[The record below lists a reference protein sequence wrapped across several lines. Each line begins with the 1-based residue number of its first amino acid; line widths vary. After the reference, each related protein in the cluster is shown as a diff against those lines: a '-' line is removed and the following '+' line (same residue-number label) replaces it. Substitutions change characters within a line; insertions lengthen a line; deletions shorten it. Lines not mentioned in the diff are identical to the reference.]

1 MTDWFKAARA
11 ATCDVPG
18 FKFADA
24 PNRRGQHVRF
34 AFASTLAP
42 LIAGLFLWRACV
54 RSNLWYTDSYASPI
68 LVRLSKSTPAP
79 LWRGFFFYRLITVS
93 MATRSDPRPTPRKR
107 TAPGR
112 VFARDQ
118 GLFLLV
124 WWLSPGP
131 RLYKAGCVQPKPPE
145 LSRRQAS
152 HRRHGTAS
160 SSR

>member
-1 MTDWFKAARA
+1 VTDW
-11 ATCDVPG
+11 

-42 LIAGLFLWRACV
+42 PHRGAFSLACVCSFKSLVHGFVCLTNPGAAVEADSSPALAGLFLLPINNRGNDRRTPV
-54 RSNLWYTDSYASPI
+54 RHLGTE
-68 LVRLSKSTPAP
+68 LP
-79 LWRGFFFYRLITVS
+79 L
-93 MATRSDPRPTPRKR
+93 
-107 TAPGR
+107 GR